1 MSEQRQTADGT
12 DTTTQSGR
20 RKVRFQPGRTR
31 WAVYSQDTIGTDSTE
46 PQEGPYTEMVEITTT
61 AYDSKRIRRSLLDE
75 QYTAE
80 AAARPN
86 RFDTKSQYKVPC
98 GREMLPSRY
107 PCPNLIS
114 RPTTQAERSYCWS
127 VSQKIPFQP
136 GISAYRLA
144 DEDIVYT

>member
-12 DTTTQSGR
+12 DITTQSGR

-46 PQEGPYTEMVEITTT
+46 PQEGPYREMVEITTT
-61 AYDSKRIRRSLLDE
+61 AYDSKRIQQSLLDG

-80 AAARPN
+80 AAARL
-86 RFDTKSQYKVPC
+86 RRSDMVLC
-98 GREMLPSRY
+98 GQAMLPSRY
-107 PCPNLIS
+107 TCPRWYDRLK
-114 RPTTQAERSYCWS
+114 TQTEYCPS